1 MGLLDWLNPLS
12 AITGSLER
20 AYQAK
25 LAAANDTDRIAAEV
39 EIETLKARRDVVLS
53 AALNDKWW
61 SPRTIMG
68 WSAALY
74 VGKIVVW
81 DTVLQWGVTP
91 NPGEQVTM
99 IVMTI
104 VGFYFV
110 AKGAETVANTLA
122 GVIRRK

>member
-1 MGLLDWLNPLS
+1 MGLLDWLNPLG
-12 AITGSLER
+12 AITSSLER

-25 LAAANDTDRIAAEV
+25 LAAANDTDRIAADV
-39 EIETLKARRDVVLS
+39 EIETLKARRDVVI
-53 AALNDKWW
+53 AASLNDKWW

>member
-1 MGLLDWLNPLS
+1 MGLLGWLNPLG
-12 AITGSLER
+12 AITSSLER

-39 EIETLKARRDVVLS
+39 EIETLKARRDVVIS
-53 AALNDKWW
+53 ASLNDKWW

>member
-1 MGLLDWLNPLS
+1 MGLLDWLNPLG
-12 AITGSLER
+12 AITSSLER

-39 EIETLKARRDVVLS
+39 EIEALKARRDVVI
-53 AALNDKWW
+53 AASLNDKWW

>member
-39 EIETLKARRDVVLS
+39 EIENLKARRDVVIS
-53 AALNDKWW
+53 ASLNDKWW

>member
-1 MGLLDWLNPLS
+1 MGLLDWLNPLG
-12 AITGSLER
+12 AITSSLER

-39 EIETLKARRDVVLS
+39 EIETLKARRDVVI
-53 AALNDKWW
+53 AASLNDKWW

>member
-39 EIETLKARRDVVLS
+39 EIETLKARRDVVI
-53 AALNDKWW
+53 AATLNDKWW

>member
-1 MGLLDWLNPLS
+1 
-12 AITGSLER
+12 
-20 AYQAK
+20 
-25 LAAANDTDRIAAEV
+25 
-39 EIETLKARRDVVLS
+39 
-53 AALNDKWW
+53 
-61 SPRTIMG
+61 MG

>member
-1 MGLLDWLNPLS
+1 MGLLGWLNPLQ

-39 EIETLKARRDVVLS
+39 EIETLKARRDVVI
-53 AALNDKWW
+53 AASLNDKWW

>member
-1 MGLLDWLNPLS
+1 MGLLDWLNPLQ

-39 EIETLKARRDVVLS
+39 EIETLKARRDVVI
-53 AALNDKWW
+53 AASLNDKWW

>member
-1 MGLLDWLNPLS
+1 MGLLDWLNPLQ

-39 EIETLKARRDVVLS
+39 EIENLKARRDVVIS
-53 AALNDKWW
+53 ASLNDKWW

>member
-39 EIETLKARRDVVLS
+39 EIENLKARRDVVIS
-53 AALNDKWW
+53 ASLNDKWW

-122 GVIRRK
+122 SVIRRK

>member
-1 MGLLDWLNPLS
+1 MGLLGWLNPLG
-12 AITGSLER
+12 AITRSLER

-39 EIETLKARRDVVLS
+39 EIETLKARRDVVI
-53 AALNDKWW
+53 AASLNDKWW

>member
-12 AITGSLER
+12 AITSSLER

-25 LAAANDTDRIAAEV
+25 LAAQNDAGRIAAEV
-39 EIETLKARRDVVLS
+39 EIENLKARRDVVLS

-110 AKGAETVANTLA
+110 AKGAEAVANTFA